1 MTDQSPQTSHQ
12 LQPDDPRSHIAGA
25 VRTVIAVVSALT
37 PDQYDLPTPCAPMD
51 VAALAEH
58 TVMALRRTACA
69 GRDLPLE
76 QWPMDAADVPAGGW
90 ADALADAA
98 HDVQAAWTDD
108 SLLERPTTLPWGV
121 FPGGEVL
128 DIYANELVVHAWD
141 LASATGQDPEW
152 DPTVLEASLAV
163 MHSQLP
169 VADRTPIW
177 AEVFAGVP
185 EGVEI
190 EPPFANAVDVADDAP
205 LIDRLVAWNGRTPS
219 AH

>member
-1 MTDQSPQTSHQ
+1 MSDQNLTT
-12 LQPDDPRSHIAGA
+12 DDPRSHLAGA
-25 VRTVIAVVSALT
+25 VRTATQVVSALT
-37 PDQYDLPTPCAPMD
+37 PDQYRLPTPCEGMD
-51 VAALAEH
+51 VGALAEH
-58 TVMALRRTACA
+58 TVMALRRVACA

-76 QWPMDAADVPAGGW
+76 EWPIDASDVPEGGW
-90 ADALADAA
+90 ADALTDAA
-98 HDVQAAWTDD
+98 HDVQSVWTDD
-108 SLLERPTTLPWGV
+108 ALLARPTTLPWGS

-169 VADRTPIW
+169 LADRTPIW
-177 AEVFAGVP
+177 EEVFAGVP
-185 EGVEI
+185 EGVEL

-205 LIDRLVAWNGRTPS
+205 LIDRLVAWNGRTPT
-219 AH
+219 AR